1 MTSRSVDTFIEQ
13 YLARHTGPRHGFG
26 LPTWLSCGLALIVA
40 GSTLLCMRVGEPVAL
55 VPTWTIA
62 LALAAVGVFAW
73 RALAASA
80 VLSCLGYVAMYVLD
94 PGLNR
99 VSLELLM
106 MGGLAA
112 FAGLLIGRAAH
123 LQAQLRQ
130 ERQHSDLLR
139 QLCSVWAQSEGS
151 CLKEIDLQ
159 GRLQAM
165 ASEGMPVMEVSD
177 FEALRGADWLGFWQG
192 DAAAPARLAF
202 EQASAGQLSRFSGFC
217 PTVAGTAKWWDVLLL
232 PVRDS
237 RGRVESVLS
246 LSWDVTDRKTGTEAL
261 RVANTDYRNLLDVL
275 DDGFYRLDRDWR
287 FVEANA
293 RAESILGQGESVV
306 GKALDQLFPEVRA
319 SEFGA
324 ALIDS
329 MDHGFPRHF
338 EWQSQRFNGWYRVS
352 IYPRADGV
360 SVFFS
365 DITDHVRTIRT
376 LQTTKARLRLSQE
389 IGRFADWTYDL
400 DQKRMELSEQA
411 LQLLGLEVGE
421 TSEVSLLARLHP
433 DDRLGLVNALLDVT
447 EGGKAL
453 DLTVRVCLS
462 GATEPRHFHFAGAEV
477 RPHGLIA
484 GLIVGSV
491 QDVTDQQAR
500 ERYLREAQ
508 AFTRGIIDALP
519 QAVAVLDERG
529 LVVTGNRSWRLATP
543 AAVDAPFGLEQGRD
557 YLAFCRDLSAAGN
570 EAAQDLLEGVEA
582 LIEGIGGPLRL
593 EYEVSIDGVGRRF
606 QAFATLLSE
615 DTPQIVL
622 VHEDITEAVQLKAAL
637 AEQTQRLKLVNEGSN
652 DGIWEWM
659 PADNNLYVSERFVE
673 LTGNSLGTH
682 LDFAEWLVSHAVSG
696 DAELVA
702 AGWDAHLEQ
711 GTPFDV
717 EWRLQTARGARW
729 FRIRGKAEWAG
740 DVLLRVA
747 GTLMD
752 INEQRDL
759 LERIQASE
767 TRFREMVEHL
777 PHVFWEYD
785 VASARLTYLS
795 PALEKLLGMSPQVV
809 YEDQDAWLRLV
820 HTSDLGLAEGFKHK
834 ALIEH
839 QAAEVEFRANTPSGA
854 EVWIRDRSFPFTDAD
869 GKVVRMVGIAENIT
883 EARTFEH
890 KLFETANFDR
900 VTGLPNRDMFLKR
913 LSQQCV
919 QAGSEDPS
927 FLVLSVGVDRIKWVQ
942 QVLGQ
947 AAKDELMQQLG
958 VHLGKALQGHGYLAR
973 LESEHFGVLLS
984 RSDELDHADESFSE
998 LLGSFSE
1005 PFKIAGEVLKLNAF
1019 IGIARFPEHGDSAD
1033 FLLNNAQAAAYAVA
1047 QSGHSS
1053 HAYYDPSMLEHDLNA
1068 LRLEAG
1074 LELALERS
1082 EFVLHYQ
1089 PKVSLADGQVCGAEA
1104 LIRWA
1109 HPEHG
1114 LINPLHFV
1122 PLLEETGL
1130 IVPVGLWCID
1140 QALAQLVRWQA
1151 QGLEHFV
1158 MAVNLSIRQ
1167 LRPELAEHVSRALAL
1182 HKVRPECMELEL
1194 TESIMHGD
1202 QAATEVVYQLK
1213 KLGVRVAV
1221 DDFGTGYATL
1231 GSLRSFVPDVVKID
1245 KSFLQQIDSEP
1256 ADQAIVRSVID
1267 MGHALGMSVVAE
1279 GVEHEVQRAI
1289 LEEMRCDQIQGY
1301 LISPPVEA
1309 QIFTERFVY

>member
-1 MTSRSVDTFIEQ
+1 MTSRSVDNFIEQ
-13 YLARHTGPRHGFG
+13 YLARHAGPQHGFG
-26 LPTWLSCGLALIVA
+26 LPIWLSWVLALIVA

-62 LALAAVGVFAW
+62 LALAAVNVFAW

-80 VLSCLGYVAMYVLD
+80 VLSCLGYVAMYLLD

-99 VSLELLM
+99 LSLELLIL
-106 MGGLAA
+106 GALAA

-123 LQAQLRQ
+123 LKAQLRH
-130 ERQHSDLLR
+130 ERHHSDLLR
-139 QLCSVWAQSEGS
+139 QLCRIWAQSDGS
-151 CLKEIDLQ
+151 CLKEIDLH

-165 ASEGMPVMEVSD
+165 APEGMLVMGVCD
-177 FEALRGADWLGFWQG
+177 FETLRGADWLGFWQG

-202 EQASAGQLSRFSGFC
+202 EQASTGKFSRFSGFC
-217 PTVAGTAKWWDVLLL
+217 PTVAGTPKWWDVLLL
-232 PVRDS
+232 PVHDS
-237 RGRVESVLS
+237 RGRVESILS
-246 LSWDVTDRKTGTEAL
+246 LSWDVTDLKSGTEAL
-261 RVANTDYRNLLDVL
+261 RVSNTEYRNLLDVL
-275 DDGFYRLDRDWR
+275 DDGFYRLDRNWR
-287 FVEANA
+287 FVQANA
-293 RAESILGQGESVV
+293 RAESILGQGESVI
-306 GKALDQLFPEVRA
+306 GKTLDQLFPELRA
-319 SEFGA
+319 SEFGV
-324 ALIDS
+324 ALIDA
-329 MDHGFPRHF
+329 MDHGFPRHL

-352 IYPRADGV
+352 VYPRADGV

-365 DITDHVRTIRT
+365 DITVNVTTIRN

-389 IGRFADWTYDL
+389 VGRFADWTYHL
-400 DQKRMELSEQA
+400 DQRRMELSEQA
-411 LQLLGLEVGE
+411 LQLLGLEAGE
-421 TSEVSLLARLHP
+421 TSEVSLLGRLHP
-433 DDRLGLVNALLDVT
+433 DDRLALVTALLDVT

-453 DLTVRVCLS
+453 DLIVRITLNN
-462 GATEPRHFHFAGAEV
+462 ATEPRYFHFAGAEV
-477 RPHGLIA
+477 RPLGQSA

-491 QDVTDQQAR
+491 HDVTEQQAR
-500 ERYLREAQ
+500 ERHLLEAQ

-529 LVVTGNRSWRLATP
+529 LVIAGNRSWRAATP
-543 AAVDAPFGLEQGRD
+543 AAVSAPFGLEQGHD
-557 YLAFCRDLSAAGN
+557 YLAFCRELSAAGN
-570 EAAQDLLEGVEA
+570 EAAQALLEGIEA
-582 LIEGIGGPLRL
+582 LLEGIGGPLRL
-593 EYEVSIDGVGRRF
+593 EYAVSVNGATHRF
-606 QAFATLLSE
+606 QAFATLLGNNNS
-615 DTPQIVL
+615 QIVL

-637 AEQTQRLKLVNEGSN
+637 AQQTQRLKLVNEGSN

-659 PADNNLYVSERFVE
+659 PASNSLYVSERFVE
-673 LTGNSLGTH
+673 LTGYSLDRQE
-682 LDFAEWLVSHAVSG
+682 DFAEWLVAHAYPG
-696 DAELVA
+696 DAEVIA
-702 AGWDAHLEQ
+702 AGWDTHLEQ
-711 GTPFDV
+711 GTPLDV

-747 GTLMD
+747 GSLMD

-759 LERIQASE
+759 LERIQVSE

-795 PALEKLLGMSPQVV
+795 PALEKVLGMSPQVV

-820 HTSDLGLAEGFKHK
+820 HPSDLSLAECFKHK

-839 QAAEVEFRANTPSGA
+839 LAAEVEFRTNTPAGA

-883 EARTFEH
+883 EARTFEN
-890 KLFETANFDR
+890 KLFEAANFDR

-919 QAGSEDPS
+919 QASSEDPS
-927 FLVLSVGVDRIKWVQ
+927 FLVLSVGFDRIKWVQ

-947 AAKDELMQQLG
+947 GAKDELMRQLG
-958 VHLGKALQGHGYLAR
+958 VHLGKGLQGCGYLAR
-973 LESEHFGVLLS
+973 LGSEHFGVLLS
-984 RSDELDHADESFSE
+984 RSDELAHAAESLNE
-998 LLGSFSE
+998 LLVSFSE

-1019 IGIARFPEHGDSAD
+1019 IGIARFPEHGASAE

-1053 HAYYDPSMLEHDLNA
+1053 HAHYDPCLLENDLNA

-1089 PKVSLADGQVCGAEA
+1089 PKVNLADGQVCGAEA

-1114 LINPLHFV
+1114 LISPLHFV

-1140 QALAQLVRWQA
+1140 HALAQLVRWQA
-1151 QGLEHFV
+1151 QGLEHIV

-1167 LRPELAEHVSRALAL
+1167 LRPELVDHLSRALAL
-1182 HKVRPECMELEL
+1182 HGVRPECMELEL

-1245 KSFLQQIDSEP
+1245 KSFLQQIVSEP

-1279 GVEHEVQRAI
+1279 GVEHEAQREI
-1289 LEEMRCDQIQGY
+1289 LEKMHCDQIQGY

-1309 QIFTERFVY
+1309 QTFTERYVR